1 MENEPMRAVT
11 TLRMECKTEGAPPEI
26 IQLWHRGCLEEAALG
41 RFVGAFLAQ
50 CAYRPNNCLCLVLEG
65 IIEEFE
71 LHHLENEGG
80 SFGPYSEL
88 RKAIKRA
95 YDADETYE
103 RGEAFEGEVAEL
115 LKALPA
121 ATGDVDE

>member
-1 MENEPMRAVT
+1 MENEPMRTVT
-11 TLRMECKTEGAPPEI
+11 TLRMECKREGAPAEI
-26 IQLWHRGCLEEAALG
+26 IQLWQEGWLEDAAFG
-41 RFVGAFLAQ
+41 RFVGAFLAH
-50 CAYRPNNCLCLVLEG
+50 CVYRPNNCLSLVLEG

-71 LHHLENEGG
+71 GHYLENEGG
-80 SFGPYSEL
+80 LFGPYSEL

-103 RGEAFEGEVAEL
+103 RGDAFEGEVAEL

-121 ATGDVDE
+121 TTGDVPE